1 MLKSNDQ
8 NTSMTEKKSW
18 FSEDR
23 LAYVSILFT
32 LGMGAAT
39 AYALTRVDYLSNDTD
54 FVMWLVM
61 IDALALLVLGTLVG
75 RQIWRLWSE
84 RRQRLAGHQL
94 HWRMAV
100 LFGGVTTFPAII
112 VTLFA
117 LFVVDYSLRGWFAER
132 ISTAVTGSVQV
143 ADSYFEEHA
152 SSIKSDV
159 LTMANDVNREAFRLA
174 DDPVQ
179 MDRYLNNQVVL
190 RNLSEAIIFDGTG
203 EVLAKSRFAFP

>member
-1 MLKSNDQ
+1 MSVEEMKSR
-8 NTSMTEKKSW
+8 TRGW
-18 FSEDR
+18 LREDN
-23 LAYVSILFT
+23 LAYLTILFT
-32 LGMGAAT
+32 LGMGAIT
-39 AYALTRVDYLSNDTD
+39 AYTLSRIDSFEDNTDVLTGLLLID
-54 FVMWLVM
+54 LVAV
-61 IDALALLVLGTLVG
+61 IVLGGLVV

-94 HWRMAV
+94 HWRLAI
-100 LFGGVTTFPAII
+100 LFGGVTMLPAII
-112 VTLFA
+112 ITLFA

-159 LTMANDVNREAFRLA
+159 LTMANDVNREALRLA

-179 MDRYLNNQVVL
+179 MGRYLNNQVVCATSPRQSFLMELGRFWQNRAL
-190 RNLSEAIIFDGTG
+190 RL
-203 EVLAKSRFAFP
+203 P